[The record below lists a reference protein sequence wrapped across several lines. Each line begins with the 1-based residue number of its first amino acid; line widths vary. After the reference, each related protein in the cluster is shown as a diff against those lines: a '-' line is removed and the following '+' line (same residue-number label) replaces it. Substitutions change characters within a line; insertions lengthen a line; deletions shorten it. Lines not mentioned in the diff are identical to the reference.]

1 MNVLEKD
8 LEDMLFEHIDD
19 FDVLISK
26 GFEESCQRKYRQ
38 VNLGGYGIADIIGI
52 SEYPQPNNKLIE
64 INIYEL
70 KKEEISVGTFL
81 QALRYAKALSLI
93 FEKSN
98 PNDNIEFNIIL
109 VGKILKTNSD
119 FIYLTD
125 FYENLHLYTYSF
137 DFHKGIMFQKHSG
150 YELTNGNIPID
161 SSFFIELPF

>member
-8 LEDMLFEHIDD
+8 LEDMLFEYLDN
-19 FDVLISK
+19 FDVLIPK
-26 GFEESCQRKYRQ
+26 GFEHSCQRKYRQ
-38 VNLGGYGIADIIGI
+38 VNLGSYGIADIIGI
-52 SEYPQPNNKLIE
+52 SEFEQHDNKLIE

-81 QALRYAKALSLI
+81 QALRYAKALSII

-98 PNDNIEFNIIL
+98 PNDNIEYKIIL
-109 VGKILKTNSD
+109 IGKILKTNSD

-137 DFHKGIMFQKHSG
+137 DFHKGITFEQHSG
-150 YELTNGNIPID
+150 YELINGNTP
-161 SSFFIELPF
+161 IELPF